1 MISKNTL
8 LIITALVAVGVPMEW
23 YTYRGIR
30 KLTRAWPPARK
41 RLARRGYWVLMA
53 ALVVSLLI
61 TLQLFRSEHRM
72 NDFAKVTINVT
83 LTMLATKLAFV
94 LVMFG
99 GDIFRLLI
107 AAIRFLKE
115 KGRGDAPPRLLLPE
129 RRKWVSQ
136 MALAVAA
143 VPFTGFLYGITR
155 GKYDFRVHR
164 PVLYFDDL
172 PEAFD
177 GFTITQLS
185 DIHSGSFDLDS
196 RKAVQRGV
204 DLARAQESDL
214 FLFTGDLVNNKAEE
228 IEPWLDVFGQLR
240 APYGQFSTLGNHDY
254 GEYISWPSEA
264 AKAADLEQLMQYHEV
279 MGYQLLNNTHVM
291 LEKDGQQ
298 LALLGVENW
307 GTGFIQRGDLDAA
320 LAGVDPSAFKVLMS
334 HDPSHWE
341 IKVKN
346 HPTLVQLTLAGHTHG
361 MQMGVELPGWK
372 WSPIQ
377 YRYPHWAGPAEVN
390 RRQLYVNRG
399 FGFLGFSGRV
409 GIWPEVTVLELRRK
423 EG

>member
-1 MISKNTL
+1 MISQNTL
-8 LIITALVAVGVPMEW
+8 YIIVVLVVVALPLEW
-23 YTYRGIR
+23 YTYRGIQR
-30 KLTRAWPPARK
+30 LTQEWPPTRK
-41 RLARRGYWVLMA
+41 QLVRRGYWIFMA
-53 ALVVSLLI
+53 ALVVSLLV
-61 TLQLFRSEHRM
+61 TFQLFRTEHRM
-72 NDFAKVTINVT
+72 NDFAKATVSTT
-83 LTMLATKLAFV
+83 LTTLATKLAFV
-94 LVMFG
+94 LVLFAE
-99 GDIFRLLI
+99 DIYRWATL
-107 AAIRFLKE
+107 AIRYVRQRAE
-115 KGRGDAPPRLLLPE
+115 INEHRRPSLPG

-136 MALAVAA
+136 MALVVAG
-143 VPFTGFLYGITR
+143 VPFASFLYGTTR

-164 PVLYFDDL
+164 PVLYFNDL

-185 DIHSGSFDLDS
+185 DIHAGSFDLSS

-204 DLARAQESDL
+204 DLAQAQESDL

-228 IEPWLDVFGQLR
+228 VEPWLDVFGQLR

-254 GEYISWPSEA
+254 GEYITWPSEA
-264 AKAADLEQLMQYHEV
+264 AKVADLELLIQYHKV

-291 LEKDGQQ
+291 LEKNGQQ

-320 LAGVDPSAFKVLMS
+320 LSGVDKSAFKVLMS

-341 IKVKN
+341 WKVKD
-346 HPTLVQLTLAGHTHG
+346 HSTPVQLTLAGHTHG

-377 YRYPHWAGPAEVN
+377 YRYPHWAGWAKVN
-390 RRQLYVNRG
+390 QRQLYVNRG

-409 GIWPEVTVLELRRK
+409 GIWPEVTVLELRRR
-423 EG
+423 G